1 MRSLAKLHHPAFLL
15 MKLSQLLSVLLLG
28 LLTTSAPAADEPAKP
43 QPEKPK
49 MEIATIAGGCFWC
62 LEATIER
69 VKGVEKV
76 VSGYT
81 GGKTKNP
88 TYEEVCSGLTG
99 HAEGV
104 QITYDPKIISYEKIL
119 HLFFELHDPTT
130 LNAQWPDTGTQYR
143 SAIFYHDDAQKAA
156 AEKAKQAVDA
166 SGKHK
171 NPVVTQIAKLDVWYP
186 AEDEH
191 QNYFNDHMP
200 KGTGNY
206 RYLCNVVA
214 PKVEKL
220 KKLGFELKD
229 KDPVAEKK

>member
-1 MRSLAKLHHPAFLL
+1 
-15 MKLSQLLSVLLLG
+15 MKLSLLLPCLLLLG
-28 LLTTSAPAADEPAKP
+28 TLSATAADDAAKP
-43 QPEKPK
+43 QPVKPK

-69 VKGVEKV
+69 IKGVDKV

-99 HAEGV
+99 HAEAV
-104 QITYDPKIISYEKIL
+104 QISFDPQIISYEKVLQI
-119 HLFFELHDPTT
+119 FFDLHDPTT
-130 LNAQWPDTGTQYR
+130 LNAQWPDHGTQYR
-143 SAIFYHDDAQKAA
+143 SAIYYHDDAQKATA
-156 AEKAKQAVDA
+156 DKVKQAVNA

-171 NPVVTQIAKLDVWYP
+171 DPVVTEVTKMDIWYP
-186 AEDEH
+186 AEDSH

-200 KGTGNY
+200 NGTGNY

-220 KKLGFELKD
+220 KKMGIELKD
-229 KDPVAEKK
+229 KAEEKK